1 MLFSTVSLTFFQV
14 PLQVKIF
21 LDMSLKSLVSGH
33 PRSGLLCPGLMLN
46 EPHLVL
52 VPMVGSDPF
61 VGLTG
66 DRWLSW
72 FS

>member
-1 MLFSTVSLTFFQV
+1 M
-14 PLQVKIF
+14 KIF
-21 LDMSLKSLVSGH
+21 LDMSLKGLVSGH